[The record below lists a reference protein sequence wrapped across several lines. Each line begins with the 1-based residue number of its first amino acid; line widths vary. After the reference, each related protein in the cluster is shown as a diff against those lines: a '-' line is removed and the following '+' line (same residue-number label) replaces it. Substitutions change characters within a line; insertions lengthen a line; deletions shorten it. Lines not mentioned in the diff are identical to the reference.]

1 MDKYCVVWC
10 VLAFFFNVQ
19 FLDSLKRSSTEWQRE
34 HFGVNCWWRL
44 WASWVIMES
53 YQGPGGHH

>member
-1 MDKYCVVWC
+1 MDKYCVLC
-10 VLAFFFNVQ
+10 VMSDLMELSSAMFRFFTVALN
-19 FLDSLKRSSTEWQRE
+19 RE